1 MGLGE
6 TEMPR
11 RRLRLGRAGP
21 RLPHGWADAV
31 LQAALWLLADLL
43 YEGVRGIVAGQS
55 AVAFANGRSVIWL
68 ERATGTFWEPHVQS
82 WILGH
87 AELVGAI
94 DWVYLNAQF
103 SVNLCFLAILYFWR
117 NEIFYFVRNMYFV
130 AMGLALVVHLTY
142 PVAPPRLFPEYGFV
156 DTVARYAH
164 LDQDSGAISL
174 FVNPY
179 AAVPSMHVCFALLV
193 GGTTICLTR
202 RLWLRVIGGL
212 YPVLVLFA
220 VVTTGNHFIF
230 DAAAG
235 AAVALVAFLAADRV
249 MARVRPQAW
258 AWSQPSAG
266 VLQAPATA
274 PDPA

>member
-11 RRLRLGRAGP
+11 RRVLPGRASP

-31 LQAALWLLADLL
+31 LQAALWALADLL

-55 AVAFANGRSVIWL
+55 AIAFANGRSVISL
-68 ERATGTFWEPHVQS
+68 ERMTGTFWEPHIQS

-87 AELVGAI
+87 EQLVESI
-94 DWVYLNAQF
+94 NWVYLNAQF
-103 SVNLCFLAILYFWR
+103 SVNLCFLAVLYIWR

-130 AMGLALVVHLTY
+130 AMGLALVVHLSY

-164 LDQDSGAISL
+164 LNQDSGAISL

-179 AAVPSMHVCFALLV
+179 AAVPSMHMCFALLV

-202 RLWLRVIGGL
+202 RVWLRAIGVL
-212 YPVLVLFA
+212 YPLLVLVA
-220 VVTTGNHFIF
+220 IVTTANHFIF

-235 AAVALVAFLAADRV
+235 GVVAVIALLTAHRV
-249 MARVRPQAW
+249 MARFRPEAW
-258 AWSQPSAG
+258 AWGQPSA
-266 VLQAPATA
+266 VLQASAAA